1 MKQLK
6 EAVLILIIFA
16 SAAAKADR
24 PEKIEFVLSSD
35 DTVVFLGG
43 TNMVRLQRS
52 GTLETLL
59 THAFTAE
66 SKGPRFRDLS
76 WEADTAGRLGTV
88 VERWRPDGFG
98 GRGDQFKRVGATVA
112 FVQFG
117 LLESM
122 HGDDGLDRFREDYSN
137 LLDELRQQE
146 IRLVLLTST
155 PFETPESPHIPD
167 LKRHNE
173 SLRKYDSV
181 IAELGE
187 KYDAIVV
194 NLNLQY
200 PFALTNNGMHVL
212 PENQE
217 TVARAIVRQLGLNI
231 PPIRKLSDLHMAVKE
246 KHRLWYDYWRPANW
260 KLLYGDDSRRGFT
273 RGGEDYIPFREEW
286 SRLIPLVERAER
298 RVWAVASGEL
308 DPGHRRPEPEK
319 LFAHPSANIKE
330 ELAAFNLADGFSVNL
345 FASDQHGLTSPLS
358 MRWDTSGR
366 MYVTVTTTYPHVFPG
381 DVPNDKIIVI
391 EDVDKDGVADRST
404 VFADGLNIPTGLE
417 LGDGGVYVGQNTEIL
432 FLKDTDGDLIAD
444 EREVVLGGFG
454 NGDSHQTI
462 NSFIWSP
469 GGELYFGQG
478 DGCESR
484 VETPWGSSDLF
495 QAGFYRFRPRRLK
508 LDPLLD
514 DFMGPG
520 NPWGVAF
527 DNWGQIFSVD
537 GAGGV
542 TFLSPGQIPSHHRIR
557 LRRIGDP
564 GGYCGVGHVDGEHLP
579 ESFRD
584 CFVTCDFKRNRVIQF
599 TVDRRGSGFDLD
611 FEESLVESSHRN
623 FRPVD
628 VRQGPDGAIYVVDW
642 YNPITCHQDD
652 AYRHPDRDKAHG
664 RIWRIAPDRLLSY
677 PQDLATIDTVEL
689 IQNLDSDN
697 PWIRYQ
703 VKRECTARKPEVV
716 VSALE
721 TLLEAADK
729 KSQGYEHLLFEV
741 LSVYETLEVINEPL
755 LLRCLNSGDERLRAY
770 ATRVVGRWHDRIGD
784 PLSLLSNRVID
795 SDSLVRMEAVA
806 ACAGIPYPESITV
819 AARAFDLEVDY
830 DIGYVL
836 KQATHHLQQHWLPA
850 FREGR
855 LRFQTPQHLASI
867 LNEAGGREVVDQLK
881 ELVLDGTLKND
892 SRRSAIESIIG
903 MANEEDLTRF
913 ALNMEMFTDSEKYDA
928 ASHASALRQAVVVA
942 KEVKA
947 SGDVSAMLRTLIRT
961 GSDDVSVEAIR
972 LAGKWNTVDLTGE
985 IEELAADQ
993 STATAVRAAALYA
1006 LAEIKGD
1013 EAGSFIRTVFVEAK
1027 ATGVQASAIGALSR
1041 VDRDSAVDQ
1050 FARFITD
1057 DSITSKEVSLALAE
1071 ILERDGGSQQLADV
1085 LTESELK
1092 EDVARKLLSAIFQSG
1107 RSDQAVL
1114 AVITNVLSVGKSVP
1128 EYDEQ
1133 FVSELVDSAASN
1145 GNAQAGKVVFK
1156 TIGCISC
1163 HKVAGSGGTVGPDL
1177 TAVGTTLSGHRI
1189 SEELLWPQKQVKEGF
1204 SLVRV
1209 ITTEGRVLQGY
1220 ERKTRETQQT
1230 GALLIEDPQSGE
1242 LTKIDKDEI
1251 DVRQNAGSAMP
1262 SGLTTLLSQE
1272 QLLDLIAYLQNLG
1285 KL

>member
-1 MKQLK
+1 MKQLI
-6 EAVLILIIFA
+6 EAVWILVLFT
-16 SAAAKADR
+16 SVAAKAER
-24 PEKIEFVLSSD
+24 PDPAEFTLSSD
-35 DTVVFLGG
+35 DTVIFLGG

-59 THAFTAE
+59 TNAFTVE

-76 WEADTAGRLGTV
+76 WEADTVGRLGSV

-98 GRGDQFKRVGATVA
+98 GRAEQFKRVGATVA

-117 LLESM
+117 LMESM
-122 HGDDGLDRFREDYSN
+122 NGEDGLERFRADYSS
-137 LLDELRQQE
+137 LLDDLSQQR

-155 PFETPESPHIPD
+155 PFETSESLHVPN

-173 SLRKYDSV
+173 SLRKYNSV
-181 IAELGE
+181 IGELGA

-194 NLNLQY
+194 NLHLGY
-200 PFALTNNGMHVL
+200 PFPLTKNGMHVL
-212 PENQE
+212 PEYQE
-217 TVARAIVRQLGLNI
+217 TVARTIARQLNI
-231 PPIRKLSDLHMAVKE
+231 KTPPIRKIASLHSAVKE

-260 KLLYGDDSRRGFT
+260 KLLYGDDSRREFT
-273 RGGEDYIPFREEW
+273 RGGDDYIPFREEW
-286 SRLIPLVERAER
+286 SRLIPLVAQAEE
-298 RVWAVASGEL
+298 RVWAIASGGP
-308 DPGHRRPEPEK
+308 DPGHRRPDPEK
-319 LFAHPSANIKE
+319 LFSHPSANIKE
-330 ELAAFNLADGFSVNL
+330 ELAAFKLADGFDVNL
-345 FASDQHGLTSPLS
+345 FASEELGLTSPLS
-358 MRWDTSGR
+358 IRWDTSGR

-391 EDVDKDGVADRST
+391 EDVDHDGVADRSS

-432 FLKDTDGDLIAD
+432 FLKDTVGDLIAD

-564 GGYCGVGHVDGEHLP
+564 GGYCGVGHIDGEHLP
-579 ESFRD
+579 EPFRD
-584 CFVTCDFKRNRVIQF
+584 SFVTCDFKRNRVIQF

-611 FEESLVESSHRN
+611 FEEALIESSHRN

-664 RIWRIAPDRLLSY
+664 RIWRIAPKRLL
-677 PQDLATIDTVEL
+677 PHPHDLAAIDTPEL
-689 IQNLDSDN
+689 LQNLDSAN
-697 PWIRYQ
+697 PWLRYQ
-703 VKRECTARKPEVV
+703 VKRECTSRNPEHV

-721 TLLEAADK
+721 EVLQATNKTSDT
-729 KSQGYEHLLFEV
+729 YEHLLFEM
-741 LSVYETLEVINEPL
+741 LGIYETLEVVNEPL
-755 LLRCLNSGDERLRAY
+755 LHRCLNSGDERLRAY
-770 ATRVVGRWHDRIGD
+770 AARVVGRWHDRIDD
-784 PLSLLSNRVID
+784 PLSLLSDRVID
-795 SDSLVRMEAVA
+795 SDALVRMEAVA
-806 ACAGIPYPESITV
+806 ACAAIPYPESITV
-819 AARAFDLEVDY
+819 AVRAIDLNVDY
-830 DIGYVL
+830 DIDYVL
-836 KQATHHLQQHWLPA
+836 KQAAHHLQHHWLPT
-850 FREGR
+850 FKEGR
-855 LRFQTPQHLASI
+855 LRFQKPQHLAAI

-881 ELVLDGTLKND
+881 DLVLNDSLKGE
-892 SRRSAIESIIG
+892 SRRSAIESIVS
-903 MANEEDLTRF
+903 MANEDDLTTF
-913 ALNMEMFTDSEKYDA
+913 ALDIELFSANGKYDE
-928 ASHASALRQAVVVA
+928 ASHASALRQAIGVA

-947 SGDVSAMLRTLIRT
+947 SGDVSAMLRTLFAT
-961 GSDDVSVEAIR
+961 GSNIVSVEAIR
-972 LAGKWNTVDLTGE
+972 LAGIWKTVDLTAELEE
-985 IEELAADQ
+985 ITADQ
-993 STATAVRAAALYA
+993 ASDLEVRAAALYA
-1006 LAEIKGD
+1006 LVEIKGD
-1013 EAGSFIRTVFVEAK
+1013 GASDFVRNVFNESN
-1027 ATGVQASAIGALSR
+1027 ATGLQASVIGALAR
-1041 VDRDSAVDQ
+1041 VDRDSAANH
-1050 FARFITD
+1050 FATFITD
-1057 DSITSKEVSLALAE
+1057 DAVTSKEIGLALTE
-1071 ILERDGGSQQLADV
+1071 ILEQDGGSQSLADA
-1085 LTESELK
+1085 LSENGLK
-1092 EDVARKLLSAIFQSG
+1092 EDVARKLLSAVFQSG

-1114 AVITNVLSVGKSVP
+1114 AVITSVLSVGNPVP
-1128 EYDEQ
+1128 QYDEE
-1133 FVSELVDSAASN
+1133 FVSELVDSASAT
-1145 GNAQAGKVVFK
+1145 GNAITGKSVFK
-1156 TIGCISC
+1156 TIGCAAC
-1163 HKVAGSGGTVGPDL
+1163 HKVAGSGGNVGPDL
-1177 TAVGTTLSGHRI
+1177 TAIGTTLSGHRI
-1189 SEELLWPQKQVKEGF
+1189 SEELLWPQKQIKEGY
-1204 SLVRV
+1204 SLVHV

-1220 ERKTRETQQT
+1220 ERKTRETQES
-1230 GALLIEDPQSGE
+1230 GGLLIEDPQTGE
-1242 LTKIDKDEI
+1242 LTKLEKDEI

-1262 SGLTTLLSQE
+1262 SGLTALLSRE
-1272 QLLDLIAYLQNLG
+1272 QLLDLIAYLQSLG